1 MNNILSENTWIEA
14 SAGTGKTK
22 TLIDRIL
29 LLLLHGA
36 SPNEILCI
44 TFTNAAAAEMK
55 SRLLDIVETLKNSDP
70 EQIQTFLK
78 NIGINIINENLI
90 SKCKQLS
97 EILFSNEVKITTI
110 HSFCFSI
117 INQFPIESNT
127 FFSSKI
133 IEEKQIKQILEQ
145 AITEV
150 TLNQDCNPFL
160 KKCIKFLGNSVET
173 YTISEI
179 LFKQI
184 SFKGE
189 YLRIFS
195 EGIEKLKEKCAKF
208 FNVDENLFT
217 SLDISEE
224 CEIKSKYIEQNKKL
238 FEDFLLGIKN
248 DDESKQIYN
257 PINNYLLEKNNN
269 VESIFNIFLTK
280 KNTPRKQVLKKN
292 ILLKNPNLTE
302 IITEIQNILFD
313 SIEQQKKII
322 SAKLSLAITLF
333 SATVIDKYEGI
344 KEEKKVFEYDDILIK
359 ARKILLSENSDW
371 IKFKI
376 SINTSH
382 VLIDEAQDTNK
393 IQWEIIKIITE
404 DFYTGNSIKNN
415 RSIFVV
421 GDVKQSIY
429 SFQGANPKHFLQAKE
444 YFKNKLAESSITLK
458 EIFQNKSYRSTNT
471 ILNFVD
477 KTFQSA
483 ALTKSLT
490 NESKEIIHTVNRKD
504 ISSEVEIW
512 PIINSISSPYPT
524 GWEVP
529 IYAKQS
535 CSPHIILAKK
545 IALMIKEKIQS
556 RLFLPSRNRN
566 VTAED
571 FLILF
576 QRRNN
581 FIMQVIKALKKEGI
595 PVSGI
600 DKLDLLDHIS
610 IQDILSLTRFVLFP
624 YDNLNLACL
633 LKSPFC
639 NVSEKNLL
647 LLCKD
652 ISFDNT
658 ILDNIKNFNENL
670 YKKLTHWIEISKNYT
685 VYDFFYTIL
694 EKEKFKKRLAERS
707 GIETINILEEFLQN
721 VFEFEKNEDCP
732 TLFNFLY
739 WIQENNLKINSNNSI
754 GNGVKLSTVHGAKG
768 LQAPCVILADANF
781 YNINVDNYI
790 WNDIL
795 LFYPNIENATKD
807 IISLRNQE
815 IKKRSDEYY
824 RLLYVALTRAQDAI
838 YITGAKFEKDL
849 NPNCWYKVLLNT
861 FEKIEYKK
869 INNEIFNDQ
878 ILRIGGLQKIKNKY
892 NIAKFKVN
900 EPVNI
905 VFEKLNLPLTNN
917 NLCVKSTEIDT
928 GIFIH
933 ELLANYFSNNKDE
946 FIEFLESSIKTNK
959 YNLCE
964 DDLNDVQKIIV
975 NIINSNNLNWVFG
988 ENSYSEIPFISKTNS
1003 KEALEGRIDRIVI
1016 NNDASIDLI
1025 DIKTSAIKP
1034 KLIPYNIVKQLRFY
1048 SNFLKRAYKNHYI
1061 RTSILWTC
1069 DCSLQKV
1076 PNKLLFLPKKEK
1088 IDNI

>member
-44 TFTNAAAAEMK
+44 TFTNAAASEMK
-55 SRLLDIVETLKNSDP
+55 SRLLEIVEILKNSDT
-70 EQIQTFLK
+70 EQIQTFLT
-78 NIGINIINENLI
+78 NIGINKITENLI
-90 SKCKQLS
+90 EKCKQLS
-97 EILFSNEVKITTI
+97 EIMFSNEVKIMTI

-133 IEEKQIKQILEQ
+133 IEEKQIKKILEQ

-150 TLNQDCNPFL
+150 TLNEDCNPFL
-160 KKCIKFLGNSVET
+160 KKCIKFLGNSVEP

-179 LFKQI
+179 LLKQI
-184 SFKGE
+184 PFKGE

-195 EGIEKLKEKCAKF
+195 EGIEKLKEKCANF
-208 FNVDENLFT
+208 FKVDVNFLNNLD
-217 SLDISEE
+217 LSEE
-224 CEIKSKYIEQNKKL
+224 YEIKFKSIEQNKQL
-238 FEDFLLGIKN
+238 FQDFLNAIKN
-248 DDESKQIYN
+248 NEESKQIYDS
-257 PINNYLLEKNNN
+257 INNYFSDGKNKAEN
-269 VESIFNIFLTK
+269 IFNIFLTK
-280 KNTPRKQVLKKN
+280 KNTPRKQILKKN
-292 ILLKNPNLTE
+292 ILSENINLAE
-302 IITEIQNILFD
+302 IINKIQNILLD
-313 SIEQQKKII
+313 TIEQQKRIT

-333 SATVIDKYEGI
+333 SATVIDKYEEI
-344 KEEKKVFEYDDILIK
+344 KEDQKVFEYDDILIK

-376 SINTSH
+376 SLNTSH
-382 VLIDEAQDTNK
+382 VLIDEAQDTNE

-404 DFYTGNSIKNN
+404 DFYTGNSVAND

-429 SFQGANPKHFLQAKE
+429 SFQGANPKHFLEAKE
-444 YFKNKLAESSITLK
+444 YFKKKLAESSIKLK
-458 EIFQNKSYRSTNT
+458 EVFQNKSYRSTNT

-477 KTFQSA
+477 KTFQSP
-483 ALTKSLT
+483 ALIKALT

-504 ISSEVEIW
+504 TSSEIEIW
-512 PIINSISSPYPT
+512 PIINSTSSPYPT
-524 GWEVP
+524 GWEIP

-535 CSPHIILAKK
+535 CSPYIILAKK

-556 RLFLPSRNRN
+556 KLFLPSKKRNI
-566 VTAED
+566 TPED

-576 QRRNN
+576 QRRNS

-600 DKLDLLDHIS
+600 DKLDLLEHIS
-610 IQDILSLTRFVLFP
+610 IQDILSLARFVLFP

-639 NVSEKNLL
+639 NISEKNLL
-647 LLCKD
+647 SLCKD

-658 ILDNIKNFNENL
+658 ILDNIKNFNEKL
-670 YKKLTHWIEISKNYT
+670 YQKLMHWIEISKKYT
-685 VYDFFYTIL
+685 IYDFFYTIL

-739 WIQENNLKINSNNSI
+739 WIQENNLKVNSNNSI

-795 LFYPNIENATKD
+795 LFYPNIENATKE

-824 RLLYVALTRAQDAI
+824 RLLYVALTRAQDAL

-849 NPNCWYKVLLNT
+849 NQNCWYKILLNT
-861 FEKIEYKK
+861 FEKIEHKK
-869 INNEIFNDQ
+869 INNKNFNDQ
-878 ILRIGGLQKIKNKY
+878 ILRIDGLRKIKNKY
-892 NIAKFKVN
+892 NIL
-900 EPVNI
+900 EPKGEPINI
-905 VFEKLNLPLTNN
+905 VLDKLNLPLTNN

-946 FIEFLESSIKTNK
+946 FIEFLKSSLKTNK
-959 YNLCE
+959 YNLSE
-964 DDLNDVQKIIV
+964 NDINEVEKIIF
-975 NIINSNNLNWVFG
+975 NIINSNNLNWVFA
-988 ENSYSEIPFISKTNS
+988 ENSYPEISFISKTNR
-1003 KEALEGRIDRIVI
+1003 KEALEGRIDRIII
-1016 NNDASIDLI
+1016 NKDHSIDLI
-1025 DIKTSAIKP
+1025 DIKTSPVKP
-1034 KLIPYNIVKQLRFY
+1034 KLIPYNILKQLRFY
-1048 SNFLKRAYKNHYI
+1048 SNFLKTTYKHQYI